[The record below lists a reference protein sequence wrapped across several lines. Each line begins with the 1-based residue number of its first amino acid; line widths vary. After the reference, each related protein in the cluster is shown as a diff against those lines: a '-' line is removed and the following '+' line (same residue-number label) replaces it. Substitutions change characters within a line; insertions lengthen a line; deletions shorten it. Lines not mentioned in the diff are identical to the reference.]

1 MGDDSQGRIHA
12 VWWTGGRTAEEAGI
26 YYSYSEDGGNSFA
39 PRQFLAEAPQNT
51 VLHTQLVI
59 AEDDTVYATWE
70 GIKEA
75 GSQIFLAYRSPSTGE
90 WSRIQQVSDVNWNT
104 IYPVITADSENLYL
118 AWVEKKGEASR
129 VKVRTTALVEN

>member
-1 MGDDSQGRIHA
+1 
-12 VWWTGGRTAEEAGI
+12 
-26 YYSYSEDGGNSFA
+26 
-39 PRQFLAEAPQNT
+39 

-75 GSQIFLAYRSPSTGE
+75 GSQIFLAYRSPGTGE

-129 VKVRTTALVEN
+129 VKMRTTALVKH